1 MEVLDTPA
9 YVINE
14 KILQSDIGLLR
25 QIADQ
30 AGCRLLYSPKA
41 SSLAPVLTGVAA
53 HVDGFACSSLFEL
66 RLVDALCRGEGAP
79 HEGSLHL
86 VSPLIDGST
95 LDEFGDRLN
104 SVTFN
109 SVSQWRNLQAR
120 VSASTSIGLRINP
133 ELSFVHD
140 TRYDP
145 CRLNSKLGVPIS
157 RLADLMADDRGV
169 LQGIDGLHFH
179 SNCESTDFASLL
191 ATARH
196 IQDVIPEALD
206 AVSWINLG
214 GGYIF
219 QSVEESTAFF
229 ETVALFCN
237 GFGLQ
242 VFIEPGAA
250 AVRRCG
256 TIVATVRDI
265 FEGDDCQ
272 IAVLDTSVNH
282 MPEVLEF
289 QFEPDVLGHVDDGV
303 HTYVLAGCTCL
314 AGDMFGQYAFD
325 AALSI
330 GSQVTFMNMGA
341 YSASKAHRFN
351 GVALPSLYT
360 RRDTGRLDQ
369 IWADHFDNFA
379 NNVGSSTVAPA

>member
-1 MEVLDTPA
+1 MEELNTPA

-14 KILQSDIGLLR
+14 KILQSDMRLLR
-25 QIADQ
+25 HIAGQ

-41 SSLAPVLTGVAA
+41 SSLAPVLSIMAK

-66 RLVDALCRGEGAP
+66 RLVDELCRGAGSP
-79 HEGSLHL
+79 YEGSLHL

-95 LDEFGDRLN
+95 LDEFGDRLDY
-104 SVTFN
+104 VTFN
-109 SVSQWRNLQAR
+109 SLSQWRDLQSR

-133 ELSFVHD
+133 ELSFIHD
-140 TRYDP
+140 ARYDP
-145 CRLNSKLGVPIS
+145 CRLNSKLGVPVS
-157 RLADLMADDRGV
+157 RLAELMADDRGV
-169 LQGIDGLHFH
+169 LQGVDGLHFH

-196 IQDVIPEALD
+196 IQDVIPEALE

-219 QSVEESTAFF
+219 QSVEESAAFF
-229 ETVALFCN
+229 ETVASFRD

-265 FEGDDCQ
+265 FEGEDCQ

-303 HTYVLAGCTCL
+303 HAYVLAGCTCL

-325 AALSI
+325 AALTI

-351 GVALPSLYT
+351 GVALPSLYM

-369 IWADHFDNFA
+369 IWTDHFDNFA

>member
-1 MEVLDTPA
+1 MEKLDTPA

-14 KILQSDIGLLR
+14 KILAADMCLLR

-41 SSLAPVLTGVAA
+41 SSLAPVLTRVAE

-66 RLVDALCRGEGAP
+66 RLVDKLCSV
-79 HEGSLHL
+79 HGSLHL
-86 VSPLIDGST
+86 VSPLIDDAA

-109 SVSQWRNLQAR
+109 SLSQWQDLRPH
-120 VSASTSIGLRINP
+120 VSAYTSAGLRLNP

-140 TRYDP
+140 PRYDP
-145 CRLNSKLGVPIS
+145 CRSNSKLGVPVS
-157 RLADLMADDRGV
+157 RLAEMIAADRG
-169 LQGIDGLHFH
+169 LLRGIDGLHFH

-196 IQDVIPEALD
+196 IQDVIPEALEEI
-206 AVSWINLG
+206 SWINLG
-214 GGYIF
+214 GGYLF
-219 QSVEESTAFF
+219 QSVEQSAAFF
-229 ETVALFCN
+229 DTIALFRD
-237 GFGLQ
+237 GFDLQ
-242 VFIEPGAA
+242 VYIEPGAA
-250 AVRRCG
+250 AVRRSG
-256 TIVATVRDI
+256 TVVATVRDI
-265 FEGDDCQ
+265 FPGEDCQ

-303 HTYVLAGCTCL
+303 HTYSLAGCTCL
-314 AGDMFGQYAFD
+314 AGDSFGQYAFD
-325 AALSI
+325 APLTI

-351 GVALPSLYT
+351 GVALPTIYT
-360 RRDTGRLDQ
+360 RDETGSLEK
-369 IWADHFDNFA
+369 IWADDFNEFA
-379 NNVGSSTVAPA
+379 RNAGKVGSPDIAPA

>member
-1 MEVLDTPA
+1 VEELDTPA

-14 KILQSDIGLLR
+14 KVLDKDMRLLR

-41 SSLAPVLTGVAA
+41 SSLAPVLSGVAK

-66 RLVDALCRGEGAP
+66 RLVCVLCRGN
-79 HEGSLHL
+79 GSLHV

-95 LDEFGDRLN
+95 LEEFGDRLN
-104 SVTFN
+104 YVTFN
-109 SVSQWRNLQAR
+109 SLSQWQNLR
-120 VSASTSIGLRINP
+120 SHVSASTSIGLRINP
-133 ELSFVHD
+133 ELSFIRD
-140 TRYDP
+140 ARYDP
-145 CRLNSKLGVPIS
+145 CCTNSKLGVPVS
-157 RLADLMADDRGV
+157 RLAELLAEGRGV
-169 LQGIDGLHFH
+169 LEGIDGLHFH

-196 IQDVIPEALD
+196 IQDVIPEALE

-214 GGYIF
+214 GGYLF
-219 QSVEESTAFF
+219 QSIEERAAFF
-229 ETVALFCN
+229 ETVALFCD
-237 GFGLQ
+237 GFRLQ

-265 FEGDDCQ
+265 FEGEDCQ

-303 HTYVLAGCTCL
+303 HAYKLVGCTCL

-325 AALSI
+325 AALTI

-351 GVALPSLYT
+351 GVALPTIYT

-369 IWADHFDNFA
+369 IWADNFDNFA
-379 NNVGSSTVAPA
+379 NNVGSSTFAPA

>member
-1 MEVLDTPA
+1 MEELDTPA

-14 KILQSDIGLLR
+14 KVLDKDMRLLR

-41 SSLAPVLTGVAA
+41 SSLAPVLSGVAK

-66 RLVDALCRGEGAP
+66 RLVCELCRGN
-79 HEGSLHL
+79 GSLHV

-95 LDEFGDRLN
+95 LEEFDDRLN
-104 SVTFN
+104 YVTFN
-109 SVSQWRNLQAR
+109 SLSQWQNLR
-120 VSASTSIGLRINP
+120 SHVSASTSIGLRINP
-133 ELSFVHD
+133 ELSFIRD
-140 TRYDP
+140 ARYDP
-145 CRLNSKLGVPIS
+145 CCTNSKLGVPVS
-157 RLADLMADDRGV
+157 RLAQLLAEGRGV
-169 LQGIDGLHFH
+169 LEGIDGLHFH

-196 IQDVIPEALD
+196 IQDVLPEALE

-214 GGYIF
+214 GGYLF
-219 QSVEESTAFF
+219 QSVEERAAFF
-229 ETVALFCN
+229 ETVTLFCD

-265 FEGDDCQ
+265 FEGEDCQ

-303 HTYVLAGCTCL
+303 HAYKLVGCTCL

-325 AALSI
+325 DALTI

-351 GVALPSLYT
+351 GVALPTIYT

-369 IWADHFDNFA
+369 IWADNFDNFA
-379 NNVGSSTVAPA
+379 NNVGSSTFAPA